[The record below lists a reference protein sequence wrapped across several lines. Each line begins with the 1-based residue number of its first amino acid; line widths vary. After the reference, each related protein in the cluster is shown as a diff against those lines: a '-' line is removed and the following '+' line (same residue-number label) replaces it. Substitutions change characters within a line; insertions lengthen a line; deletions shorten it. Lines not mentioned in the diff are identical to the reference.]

1 MKSRLKQVKTAL
13 FSAVLRFLI
22 IFIAVGFVFF
32 IDKFQ

>member
-13 FSAVLRFLI
+13 FSAFLRFLV
-22 IFIAVGFVFF
+22 IFIVVGFVVF

>member
-13 FSAVLRFLI
+13 FSAVLRFLV
-22 IFIAVGFVFF
+22 IFIIVGFVVF

>member
-1 MKSRLKQVKTAL
+1 MKFRLKQVKTAL

-22 IFIAVGFVFF
+22 IFIVVGFVVF